1 MLSGFE
7 NVDREGT
14 VQRRKRECSAVQYS
28 KGRKEGTAEIE
39 TATVGLKDSES
50 CSRRLATSHNV
61 GEGKLGKRRGR
72 SYRIVSSLDIFL
84 VGGGELRRRRKK
96 GYP

>member
-1 MLSGFE
+1 MLT
-7 NVDREGT
+7 RK
-14 VQRRKRECSAVQYS
+14 VQCSAENGSVVRCS
-28 KGRKEGTAEIE
+28 TVKEGRKEGTAEIE

-84 VGGGELRRRRKK
+84 VGGGELRRRRRK